1 MKLSENT
8 MKYSKKIFNNTYFL
22 YFMLVLAIMN
32 VVLYLN
38 TNNNEALFM
47 FISVGIILKQ
57 FTENNSIVLLSCII
71 LTNTY
76 LMLNDTIV
84 DGFRSRYN
92 KNKEVV
98 EGFKKNNLK
107 KNGLKNKGLKSGM
120 SDLSKLDD
128 DDDDIGS
135 SFIDKNYINNIT
147 TYNQMTEAY
156 NNLVKSIRE
165 KTKNIK
171 AMSKKIKLK

>member
-38 TNNNEALFM
+38 TNNYEALFM
-47 FISVGIILKQ
+47 FVSVGIILKQ
-57 FTENNSIVLLSCII
+57 FTENNSIILLSCII

-76 LMLNDTIV
+76 VMINNTI
-84 DGFRSRYN
+84 DGFRSRYT
-92 KNKEVV
+92 KNNDTI
-98 EGFKKNNLK
+98 EGFKKNKLK
-107 KNGLKNKGLKSGM
+107 NNGLKNKGLKSGM

-128 DDDDIGS
+128 DDDDAGS
-135 SFIDKNYINNIT
+135 SFLDKNYMNNIT

-156 NNLVKSIRE
+156 NNLVKSIRK

-171 AMSKKIKLK
+171 EMSKKIKLK